1 MEKET
6 KKDLLSEV
14 KNSFHSS
21 NKNIKSEIILKN
33 TSENNIYLR
42 SDARRLLPRIPY
54 NTKSALL
61 FTLLFAFLSG
71 LSYGLASLC
80 INFSFTSPQIFIV
93 LIY

>member
-33 TSENNIYLR
+33 TSGNNIYLR

-54 NTKSALL
+54 NTN
-61 FTLLFAFLSG
+61 
-71 LSYGLASLC
+71 
-80 INFSFTSPQIFIV
+80 NFV
-93 LIY
+93 